1 MPSQAQKIDTVQ
13 FLTNLRE
20 KHGFDAKTRDG
31 SEVELTLTE
40 PTSMDAARVN
50 RTINVLADSTDK
62 YIIANNLVRF
72 ACVKCIDGIDSD
84 NVVPFLRQLPTM
96 PPIPPVIRR
105 CFELLGISNRAIAV
119 IESSLSE
126 ESLLKQES
134 VHNL

>member
-50 RTINVLADSTDK
+50 RTINVLADTADK
-62 YIIANNLVRF
+62 
-72 ACVKCIDGIDSD
+72 
-84 NVVPFLRQLPTM
+84 VV
-96 PPIPPVIRR
+96 
-105 CFELLGISNRAIAV
+105 
-119 IESSLSE
+119 
-126 ESLLKQES
+126 
-134 VHNL
+134 